1 MKELVFVDSGFWIAL
16 IDERDQ
22 NHYAAKAALKPL
34 LQRYRICLSDFII
47 FETLTYLN
55 CSIRRHDLALNF

>member
-47 FETLTYLN
+47 FETLT
-55 CSIRRHDLALNF
+55 